1 MSQAVAIYDQRMNS
15 IIDPDSKPE
24 KLAGGAKHS
33 EGVVYLPEDDSVIF
47 SDVSGDRLFRW
58 SAADG
63 TSIIRESGFYYQ
75 NGNYLDLEGRL
86 VSCSHGKR
94 AIIRQEHNGE
104 WQVICD
110 RYQNNRLNSPNDL
123 IVKSDGTIWFTDP
136 PFGLTQ
142 ADEGCGGQQEQAG
155 SFVYRFDPNTG
166 DLDAVI
172 KEMERPNGL
181 AFSPDE
187 SILYV
192 SDTSQVNYIQGHHY
206 IRAYDVVNEK
216 QLANSR
222 VFAVIEPGQPDGI
235 KVDKKGNIFT
245 SSADSVQVYAPNGD
259 RLGKVFVPEIVANLA
274 FGGKEGNHLFITAGG
289 SLYGIN
295 LKN

>member
-1 MSQAVAIYDQRMNS
+1 MSQAVAIYDRRMNS
-15 IIDPDSKPE
+15 IVDPDSKLE
-24 KLAGGAKHS
+24 KLANGAKHS
-33 EGVVYLPEDDSVIF
+33 EGAVYIPKEDSVIF
-47 SDVSGDRLFRW
+47 SDVSGDCVFRW

-63 TSIIRESGFYYQ
+63 VSIIRESGFYYQ

-94 AIIRQEHNGE
+94 AIIRREHNGE
-104 WQVICD
+104 WHIICD

-123 IVKSDGTIWFTDP
+123 IVKSDGTIWFSDP

-142 ADEGCGGQQEQAG
+142 SDEGCGGNQEQAG
-155 SFVYRFDPNTG
+155 SFVYRFDSNTG
-166 DLDAVI
+166 EIDAVI

-206 IRAYDVVNEK
+206 IRAYDIVNNK
-216 QLANSR
+216 QVANSR
-222 VFAVIEPGQPDGI
+222 VFAIIEPGQPDGI
-235 KVDKKGNIFT
+235 KVDKQGNVFA
-245 SSADSVQVYAPNGD
+245 SSADSVQIYSPNGD
-259 RLGKVFVPEIVANLA
+259 RLGKIFVPEIVANLA
-274 FGGKEGNHLFITAGG
+274 FGGKNGNHLFITAGE
-289 SLYGIN
+289 SLYRIN